1 MTNGEV
7 DDEMSRELNTL
18 AAAYALDALP
28 LSERTEFESRLPDY
42 PELDREVAEL
52 RSAAALLG
60 EALAVTVPPHL
71 RSVVLSRIGTV
82 RQLPPQ
88 LSPTTQAPSPLSIA
102 PSGATPA
109 PTVRTVAPVADHDR
123 PTRAGVSELGAHRA
137 RRAARL
143 SGGRRTLLTAA
154 VAAAVAAGAVVAG
167 YQVRPTTTSPF
178 AGVLAQ
184 PDVRT
189 TQVAAG
195 ADAKVVLAW
204 SRTEKRLVV
213 QLNSLADAPAG
224 RTYQLWLI
232 PSSGAAV
239 SKGVF
244 TPDNGSATLSADGLG
259 DHETVG
265 ITVEPAGGS
274 RQPTTT
280 PILQVPLT

>member
-1 MTNGEV
+1 MNNGEV

-18 AAAYALDALP
+18 AAAYALDAL
-28 LSERTEFESRLPDY
+28 SIGERLEFEGRLPSY

-52 RSAAALLG
+52 RSAAALL
-60 EALAVTVPPHL
+60 AAPLAVTVPAHVRDL
-71 RSVVLSRIGTV
+71 VLSRIGSV

-88 LSPTTQAPSPLSIA
+88 LSETADAPLSLVPA
-102 PSGATPA
+102 VPAAA
-109 PTVRTVAPVADHDR
+109 PTPDRRSGGSVPVV
-123 PTRAGVSELGAHRA
+123 TSRAGVSDIGAHRA

-167 YQVRPTTTSPF
+167 YQSRPATTSPF

-195 ADAKVVLAW
+195 PDAKAVLAW
-204 SRTEKRLVV
+204 SRMEKRLVV
-213 QLNSLADAPAG
+213 QVNSLADAPTG
-224 RTYQLWLI
+224 HTYQLWLI

-239 SKGVF
+239 SEGVF
-244 TPDNGSATLSADGLG
+244 RPDNGSATLSADGLG
-259 DHETVG
+259 TGDAVG

-274 RQPTTT
+274 AQPTTT
-280 PILQVPLT
+280 PILRVPLT